1 MDVMRC
7 LTVLL
12 LLALPLLQFG
22 CGKEHPI
29 PRVEITTPSSPQS
42 GNIIISYILFDIE
55 GGDASI
61 EVEFSADYENWF
73 TATEG
78 AGGDGTTNLS
88 TASRGRAHSFVWDS
102 VSDLG
107 YANYDAV
114 YIRIRPTTKRT
125 GNWATSGAFSVQ
137 NFPDGNWN
145 TNLLIGT
152 GDEPA
157 IAVDET
163 NNIIYI
169 VFKRD
174 DSGDENIYITA
185 SEDDGATFLTPE
197 KVSELNASTDQR
209 HPDVAVASDGTIYI
223 VYEEDDGTDVDVVFV
238 SATYDAATDAFT
250 FGMPVQVDD
259 DTTGTH
265 RSERPKVLA
274 AGTDVLVVWQ
284 DDRNTDWDVYMD
296 ADTGSGFGT
305 DARVTDASTTESPLP
320 VATLDTGA
328 SNLYIFWQHY
338 NGTDYDIL
346 CDTSTSAG
354 WTTFGTN
361 VRVDS
366 GTTNARAPS
375 AAAGASRFFSVFQ
388 DDRNSTTS
396 GWDIRAAFRDTGGF
410 TESVVSEEEED
421 ELAPVV
427 VAADD
432 DNIHIF
438 YLKENGIYAVNG
450 TYNGA
455 VWTYTDDGRVDDD
468 GSGAA
473 KSSIDVAL
481 YSTTPLVVFTDERS
495 GSPEVYFAKHK

>member
-1 MDVMRC
+1 MRF
-7 LTVLL
+7 LTLL
-12 LLALPLLQFG
+12 LLSALLLLQFG

-42 GNIIISYILFDIE
+42 GDVIISYILFDLE
-55 GGDASI
+55 GRAANI
-61 EVEFSADYENWF
+61 EVEFSTDYANWF

-78 AGGDGTTNLS
+78 TGGDGTTDLS
-88 TASRGRAHSFVWDS
+88 TAARGKAHSFVWDS

-107 YANYDAV
+107 YANYDSV

-125 GNWATSGAFSVQ
+125 GKWATSGSFSVQ

-145 TNLLIGT
+145 ANLLIGS

-163 NNIIYI
+163 NSIIYI
-169 VFKRD
+169 VFRRD

-185 SEDDGATFLTPE
+185 SEDDGDTFLTP
-197 KVSELNASTDQR
+197 VVVPELNASTNQR

-238 SATYDAATDAFT
+238 SATYDAATDTFT

-259 DTTGTH
+259 DATDAFV
-265 RSERPKVLA
+265 SERPKVLA

-305 DARVTDASTTESPLP
+305 DARVTDASTTEPPLP

-328 SNLYIFWQHY
+328 ANLYIFWQHY

-354 WTTFGTN
+354 WTTFGAD

-366 GTTNARAPS
+366 GTTSAKAPS

-388 DDRNSTTS
+388 DDRNSATS
-396 GWDIRAAFRDTGGF
+396 GWDLMLAYGDTSGF
-410 TESVVSEEEED
+410 TESVISSEEGD
-421 ELAPVV
+421 EIAPAI

-438 YLKENGIYAVNG
+438 YLKENGIYAVDG

-468 GSGAA
+468 GSGAT

-481 YSTTPLVVFTDERS
+481 YSATPLVVFTDQRS